1 MSRRDTKLL
10 SLYVRA
16 LIESTTNKKRV
27 LRIFDFDDTLVK
39 TDSRIHVLTASGDK
53 LSLTSG
59 EYAVYAPQYG
69 DKFDYSDF
77 SKLVNPSEIKWTTKI
92 LKRIIAKGGEVV
104 ILTARSDPKPV
115 RQFINDINLAY
126 VEVVA
131 LGDSDPQKKAEYI
144 SRRLDEEDF
153 NEVEFF
159 DDSYKNILAVANI
172 SADYPDVK
180 IITRHVTHT
189 PKIN

>member
-1 MSRRDTKLL
+1 
-10 SLYVRA
+10 
-16 LIESTTNKKRV
+16 
-27 LRIFDFDDTLVK
+27 
-39 TDSRIHVLTASGDK
+39 
-53 LSLTSG
+53 
-59 EYAVYAPQYG
+59 
-69 DKFDYSDF
+69 
-77 SKLVNPSEIKWTTKI
+77 
-92 LKRIIAKGGEVV
+92 
-104 ILTARSDPKPV
+104 V

>member
-1 MSRRDTKLL
+1 MVSRDTRLL
-10 SLYVRA
+10 SRYVRA
-16 LIESTTNKKRV
+16 LIESTTSKKRV

-39 TDSRIHVLTASGDK
+39 TDSRIHVLSASGDK
-53 LSLTSG
+53 FSLTSG
-59 EYAVYAPQYG
+59 EYAVYAPQHG
-69 DKFDYSDF
+69 DEFDYSDF

-104 ILTARSDPKPV
+104 ILTARGDPNPI
-115 RQFINDINLAY
+115 RQFISDINI
-126 VEVVA
+126 VHVDVVA

-144 SRRLDEEDF
+144 SRRLDVDDF

-172 SADYPDVK
+172 SPDYPHVK
-180 IITRHVTHT
+180 IITRHVTHA
-189 PKIN
+189 PKIS